1 MPLFSDVTS
10 TFAYKKEQIHR
21 IKKKNYDYTKNSY
34 KISSLCVDNFFL
46 I

>member
-21 IKKKNYDYTKNSY
+21 IKKKIYDYTKIAIKYLAS
-34 KISSLCVDNFFL
+34 V
-46 I
+46 